1 MAEIKT
7 LSSKIVYENKWMRV
21 REDKIQ
27 PPSGAEGM
35 FGVVKNRIN
44 CRTDALCRAPISSVW
59 LFKPGLPYLS
69 GDGFITAA
77 QLAGPGGGRL
87 DRQVIYARTI

>member
-35 FGVVKNRIN
+35 FGVVENRI
-44 CRTDALCRAPISSVW
+44 LW
-59 LFKPGLPYLS
+59 
-69 GDGFITAA
+69 
-77 QLAGPGGGRL
+77 
-87 DRQVIYARTI
+87 